1 MSVEPTSVPFFT
13 AEQSSVGQQ
22 LYEQKCGGCHA
33 PDLGEGSHGPA
44 LRGDHFWSTWGDKSA
59 RELYGRILSTMPS
72 GDPGSLSQRQVLALM
87 AFILAT
93 NGYQAGATSLESPS
107 QLDAVKISKVKP

>member
-1 MSVEPTSVPFFT
+1 MRRRRARCSTWLACALGVTPVMSAEPIAASFFT
-13 AEQSSVGQQ
+13 AEQSSTGQQ
-22 LYEQKCGGCHA
+22 LYDQKCGGCHA

-44 LRGDHFWSTWGDKSA
+44 LRGDHFWATWGDKSA

-87 AFILAT
+87 
-93 NGYQAGATSLESPS
+93 
-107 QLDAVKISKVKP
+107 